1 MAILNR
7 GKKGLVVQNQRLVL
21 EKAFIDPTQTGPM
34 LFEDYL
40 APIGA
45 TLADSS
51 RVSIAQ
57 SGTPTAA
64 AAASGTAGAPVAGHG
79 GWLAGSVDNVD
90 DEIDEVALGDAGWLV
105 PAALGAGEMI
115 VAEFGLVAV
124 AVTARILFCGLSD
137 VVTGGADDDGP
148 ISIVTGTTLVSG
160 VTGDAAG
167 FVMSSLA
174 TDADAWYT
182 GAVKATAVGTAY
194 NTTSGT
200 YDGSTA
206 LNPAAADDYTKL
218 RLEVDVA
225 GNVWFYGNV
234 SLAGQREIKPLFV
247 QAQPAAIT
255 ATAVLLPSMTTAS
268 TATTAVAW
276 EHDYIFGAAAR

>member
-1 MAILNR
+1 MPILNR
-7 GKKGLVVQNQRLVL
+7 GKRGIEIRDQRLVL
-21 EKAFIDPTQTGPM
+21 RDAITDPTLTGPVM
-34 LFEDYL
+34 FEDYI

-57 SGTPTAA
+57 SGTPSAA
-64 AAASGTAGAPVAGHG
+64 AAISGTAGAPTAGHG
-79 GWLAGSVDNVD
+79 GWLSGSVDNVD

-105 PAALGAGEMI
+105 PAALPAGGMI
-115 VAEFGLVAV
+115 VAEFGLVAP

-148 ISIVTGTTLVSG
+148 LSIATGITLVSG
-160 VTGDAAG
+160 ATGDAAG

-182 GAVKATAVGTAY
+182 GAVKATSVGTAY
-194 NTTSGT
+194 NTTAGT
-200 YDGSTA
+200 GGGAT

-218 RLEVDVA
+218 RLEVDSA
-225 GNVWFYGNV
+225 GDIWFYGNV
-234 SLAGQREIKPLFV
+234 SLTGQREIRPLFV
-247 QAQPAAIT
+247 QNQTAAIT

-268 TATTAVAW
+268 TATTAVVW
-276 EHDYIFGAAAR
+276 EHDYIFGAAAQ